1 MIDIY
6 DFLELYTTCD
16 DIEIYDF
23 LTESIVFSGDPTDAK
38 HEFGEYTVE
47 SFDIEANGKLIINTS
62 IDD

>member
-6 DFLELYTTCD
+6 TFLDLYATCD

-23 LTESIVFSGDPTDAK
+23 KTETVVFSGDSIDAK
-38 HEFGEYTVE
+38 YEFGEYEVE
-47 SFDIEANGKLIINTS
+47 SFDIDNGKLIVNTE